1 MSRSQQNLDQ
11 LANQLFDAMET
22 SGDILVLAESCTA
35 GLISAT
41 LARVPGMSRRL
52 AGSFVVYQIESK
64 VAWLEV
70 PPETIQQY
78 GMVSQEVA
86 ASMAAQALRMTPHAT
101 IAMSITGHLGP
112 DAPAELDG
120 VAWLAIVSRRR
131 KPISFQLQLDSDSPE
146 DSIRQ
151 RHQRQEDGVR
161 QALNSLLNELN
172 SYQSLHS
179 SGPDEHRNFATWRSG
194 SDSP

>member
-1 MSRSQQNLDQ
+1 MSGSQQNLDH

-52 AGSFVVYQIESK
+52 AGSFVVYQIDSK

-70 PPETIQQY
+70 SHDTIQQH

-86 ASMAAQALRMTPHAT
+86 ASMASQALQMTPYAT

-120 VAWLAIVSRRR
+120 IAWLAIVSRGR
-131 KPISFQLQLDSDSPE
+131 KPLTKRLQLQSDSP
-146 DSIRQ
+146 DDPIRQ
-151 RHQRQEDGVR
+151 RHERQQDGVR
-161 QALNSLLNELN
+161 QALNSLLN
-172 SYQSLHS
+172 
-179 SGPDEHRNFATWRSG
+179 
-194 SDSP
+194 

>member
-1 MSRSQQNLDQ
+1 MSGSQQNLDR

-52 AGSFVVYQIESK
+52 AGSFVVYQIDSK

-70 PPETIQQY
+70 PPDTIQQY
-78 GMVSQEVA
+78 GVVSLEVA
-86 ASMAAQALRMTPHAT
+86 TSMASQALSMTPYAT

-120 VAWLAIVSRRR
+120 VAWLAIVSRGR
-131 KPISFQLQLDSDSPE
+131 KPITNRLQLQSDSLE
-146 DSIRQ
+146 DPIRQ
-151 RHQRQEDGVR
+151 RHERQADGVW
-161 QALNSLLNELN
+161 QALHRLLNELKTRQRLDPN
-172 SYQSLHS
+172 
-179 SGPDEHRNFATWRSG
+179 GPDDHRTFG
-194 SDSP
+194 SWQSIPEYP

>member
-1 MSRSQQNLDQ
+1 MSGSQQNLDR

-52 AGSFVVYQIESK
+52 AGSFVVYQIDSK

-70 PPETIQQY
+70 PLVTIQQH
-78 GMVSQEVA
+78 GVVSQEVA
-86 ASMAAQALRMTPHAT
+86 ASMASQALSMTPYAT

-120 VAWLAIVSRRR
+120 VAWLAIMSRGR
-131 KPISFQLQLDSDSPE
+131 KPITNRLQLQSDSLE
-146 DSIRQ
+146 DPIRQ
-151 RHQRQEDGVR
+151 RHERQQDGVR
-161 QALNSLLNELN
+161 QAMNRLLSELKTCERLDSN
-172 SYQSLHS
+172 
-179 SGPDEHRNFATWRSG
+179 GRDDHRNINT
-194 SDSP
+194 